1 MKNVL
6 PNPHAEVQERSRS
19 QSTGKLV
26 VALASDVLSRA
37 EVLLLDL
44 PYNTSYHIWVV
55 GGEGITIT
63 VSILQIL
70 VGYYHKV

>member
-19 QSTGKLV
+19 QSAGKLV